1 MKLRVTIFFNG
12 DKYHSSVMKKLQV
25 FDENEWKDIPEEWA
39 SKEDEEKYNRAV
51 KNEYVRNP
59 R

>member
-1 MKLRVTIFFNG
+1 MKLRITKTFNG
-12 DKYHSSVMKKLQV
+12 SKNNPSFSSKLQI
-25 FDENEWKDIPEEWA
+25 FDENEWKDISEEWA